1 MTLKQIIDQELNED
15 MDPALLK
22 NLQQLMTIEDQQT
35 KAAAQAKPVDDTKTK
50 LLLQLKQQIAAA
62 SKPAVKP
69 AAAPATT
76 PAANG
81 ASGAAPATAAGA
93 APAAATAQ

>member
-35 KAAAQAKPVDDTKTK
+35 KTAAQAKPVDDTKTK

-69 AAAPATT
+69 AAPATT